1 MPSRTYCWTKLIPGF
16 FLSHHHISAVS
27 KLKRRI
33 SYYIWSNRCVP
44 QCARQALLS
53 KSPRAII
60 FRIIAFHTDYG
71 VCYLE
76 HLGARWWSSL
86 VAIFSDQAYPF
97 SVLATVF
104 MLACG
109 KRNKLTR
116 KNNTGFFVSFCEEFI
131 NLWYIY
137 MLIYIDLT
145 YLPNFWLI
153 FLKQFSFLY
162 QICLISLIRQV
173 WFVNLNCPCSLE
185 ENWSALILC
194 TKMSNLNFGRW
205 RFSYLIIIKYT
216 NLECYAI
223 L

>member
-1 MPSRTYCWTKLIPGF
+1 MKKKLKDKLTDKFNLTVSTYRINYVWREYPASQMPSRTYCWTKLIPGF

-116 KNNTGFFVSFCEEFI
+116 KNNTGF
-131 NLWYIY
+131 
-137 MLIYIDLT
+137 
-145 YLPNFWLI
+145 
-153 FLKQFSFLY
+153 LY
-162 QICLISLIRQV
+162 PSVRSL
-173 WFVNLNCPCSLE
+173 
-185 ENWSALILC
+185 
-194 TKMSNLNFGRW
+194 
-205 RFSYLIIIKYT
+205 
-216 NLECYAI
+216 
-223 L
+223 